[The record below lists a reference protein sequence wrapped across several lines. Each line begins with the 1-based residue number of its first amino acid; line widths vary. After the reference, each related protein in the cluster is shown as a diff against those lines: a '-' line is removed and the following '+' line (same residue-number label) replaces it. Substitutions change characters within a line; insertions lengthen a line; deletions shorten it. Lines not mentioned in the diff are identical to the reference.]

1 MEFKIDTKDI
11 YTVLSPVTDR
21 LDENLTASIEK
32 KWTELVSE
40 GAKNLIV
47 DLQACTS
54 CAPGIMDSLTQ
65 LHEKFYTQERSL
77 VFTHLQAGVRKE
89 LQDHEYFDA
98 VNFVPTM
105 EEAIDIISMEMLERD
120 LLAEEEGDTE
130 E

>member
-32 KWTELVSE
+32 KWTELVGE

-54 CAPGIMDSLTQ
+54 SAPGVMDSLTQ
-65 LHEKFYTQERSL
+65 LHETFYTEECSL
-77 VFTHLQAGVRKE
+77 VFTHLQADVKRQ

-105 EEAIDIISMEMLERD
+105 VEAVDIISMEMLERD